1 MSKKQIN
8 VGIIG
13 YGFMGRTHSNGYKRV
28 MDFFPDLEY
37 APVLKAAR
45 IYVRV
50 VEAIN
55 YRIGR
60 VMMYGLFVMMAIL
73 LWSSISK
80 TFFLPSLWT
89 LEMAQFAMVTYYI
102 MGGPYSIQMRSNVR
116 MDLFYHTW
124 SNRRKAWFDAFTVMF
139 LIIYLSILL
148 YGGLGST
155 AYSLGY
161 WGKEPVAFFT
171 GLLTGA
177 EEVGRLERSSTAWRP
192 FIWPVKA
199 IMIFGF
205 FLMLLQ
211 AVSEFFKD
219 IARIKGHEIG
229 IARA

>member
-1 MSKKQIN
+1 MIA
-8 VGIIG
+8 VL
-13 YGFMGRTHSNGYKRV
+13 RV
-28 MDFFPDLEY
+28 
-37 APVLKAAR
+37 
-45 IYVRV
+45 YVRTV
-50 VEAIN
+50 DAVN

-60 VMMYGLFVMMAIL
+60 VMMWGLFVMMGIL

-102 MGGPYSIQMRSNVR
+102 MGGPYSIQMGSNVR
-116 MDLFYHTW
+116 MDLFYHSW
-124 SNRRKAWFDAFTVMF
+124 SDRKKAWVDAFTVFF
-139 LIIYLSILL
+139 LIFYLGVLL

-161 WGKEPVAFFT
+161 WGMEPVTFFT

-177 EEVGRLERSSTAWRP
+177 EDIGRLERSSTAWRP

-199 IMIFGF
+199 MMTFGI

-211 AVSEFFKD
+211 AVSEFCKD
-219 IARIKGHEIG
+219 IARLKGHDIG
-229 IARA
+229 IDRTEAGAV